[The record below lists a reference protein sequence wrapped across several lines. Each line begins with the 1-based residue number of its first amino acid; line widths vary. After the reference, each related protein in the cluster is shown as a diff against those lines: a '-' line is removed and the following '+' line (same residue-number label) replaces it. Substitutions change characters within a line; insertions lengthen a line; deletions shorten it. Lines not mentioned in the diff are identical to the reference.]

1 MEVLMKNVR
10 AIIGL
15 GILLILV
22 GVLFLLQ
29 ALGVLPQIGGS
40 IWALLF
46 VVGGLAFLWVYIA
59 NREQWWALIPGC
71 TLLGIAGT
79 IALSDVAGPWAGA
92 FVLIGIGVS
101 FWIIYFTRRDFWWAI
116 IPGGVM
122 ITVAV
127 IAGFGDIL
135 PDEMI
140 AGILFLGLALTFL
153 LVYLLSTSAER
164 MKWALIPAIVL
175 GVLGIAF
182 IAALGN
188 LVTLL
193 AVAGPLAL
201 IGGGGFL
208 LWRGLKRPH

>member
-1 MEVLMKNVR
+1 VKNVR

-29 ALGVLPQIGGS
+29 ALGVLPQIGAS

-46 VVGGLAFLWVYIA
+46 VVGGVAFLWVFIA
-59 NREQWWALIPGC
+59 NREQWWAVIPGC

-79 IALSDVAGPWAGA
+79 IALADSGGSWAGA
-92 FVLIGIGVS
+92 LVPAAIGVS
-101 FWIIYFTRRDFWWAI
+101 FWIIFLTRRDFWWAI
-116 IPGGVM
+116 FPGGVL

-135 PDEMI
+135 PDEMT

-153 LVYLLSTSAER
+153 LAYLLSTSAER

-193 AVAGPLAL
+193 AIVGPLAL
-201 IGGGGFL
+201 IVIGGFL
-208 LWRGLKRPH
+208 LWRGLKRPR